1 MFLRNVE
8 RVRTAEQVKNQKINN
23 IVLKLGY
30 GVIYLRHRATPLDFV
45 ELLRFRQTM

>member
-30 GVIYLRHRATPLDFV
+30 GVICLRHRATPLDFV